1 MFKPKEKKPQPC
13 CASSCC
19 PPRLDVSADGW
30 RSSAKDAKV
39 YPAWERE
46 GAGRTWCLAL
56 WHCLKLILEIRT
68 KFAQLFL
75 QKLFDTLLQH
85 HMMMMLLLIF
95 YVHLPLNLNAAV
107 PYWCSHTIEPNVATR
122 FPSKLRELV
131 QVAAAHEC
139 ARCRQTVRQSVRTTF
154 KCFHCAQLGG
164 KQATGTTATPSSAN
178 PLPTWKVVH

>member
-1 MFKPKEKKPQPC
+1 M
-13 CASSCC
+13 
-19 PPRLDVSADGW
+19 PPPAGCLGSTSQLTADGQVPRMP
-30 RSSAKDAKV
+30 RSIRRG
-39 YPAWERE
+39 RE
-46 GAGRTWCLAL
+46 GRQNLMPCSLTLPGINFRNL
-56 WHCLKLILEIRT
+56 HEICST
-68 KFAQLFL
+68 FL

-107 PYWCSHTIEPNVATR
+107 PHWCSHTIEPNVATR

-139 ARCRQTVRQSVRTTF
+139 ARCRQTVRQSARTTF
-154 KCFHCAQLGG
+154 NCFHCAQLGG